1 MSGEPTL
8 SSINENLNGLSS
20 DMKAFIAAQRVINES
35 NTKTMDKIGES
46 MAKSD
51 AMQIELNGQSQRVT
65 ELSHKQSATD
75 SKVVSLS
82 EQVAV
87 NKVLVGQTQDLKK
100 MFAKSM
106 VGIFVMFLLSIGSSV
121 YSTNA
126 KQVANLD
133 LADQLAKILT
143 KKNNPDKVIQ
153 PSN

>member
-1 MSGEPTL
+1 MSDDPTL
-8 SSINENLNGLSS
+8 NKINDNLNGLSIVMES
-20 DMKAFIAAQRVINES
+20 FIAAQKVINES
-35 NTKTMDKIGES
+35 NAKTMDKIGES

-65 ELSHKQSATD
+65 EISHKLTATEG
-75 SKVVSLS
+75 KVVILS

-121 YSTNA
+121 YSTSA

-133 LADQLAKILT
+133 LADQLAKILA
-143 KKNNPDKVIQ
+143 KKE
-153 PSN
+153 